1 MRKKELLFSNEQE
14 ILKENYTERLWK
26 IKELSKK
33 INYDNIKYYVRNSNT
48 EFSFSKLRDPENLIE
63 DIRKGKIDLEKAK
76 NDQVI
81 FEKYL
86 NRIIVRGT
94 SGDQKTTVAN
104 INILFKGRNNA
115 IKFFDG
121 YRSMILESRKRAFKG
136 KRLKILP
143 HKQMLEISPI
153 ALIKVKSRNTS

>member
-26 IKELSKK
+26 IKELSKNN
-33 INYDNIKYYVRNSNT
+33 NYDNLKYYVRNSNT
-48 EFSFSKLRDPENLIE
+48 EFNFSKLRDPENLIE

-94 SGDQKTTVAN
+94 SGDQKTTLAN

-115 IKFFDG
+115 IKFFDD
-121 YRSMILESRKRAFKG
+121 YRSMILESRKRAFKE
-136 KRLKILP
+136 KRLKISTP
-143 HKQMLEISPI
+143 KQMLEISPI
-153 ALIKVKSRNTS
+153 ALVQVKSRNTS

>member
-26 IKELSKK
+26 IKELSKNN
-33 INYDNIKYYVRNSNT
+33 NYDNLKYYVRNSNT
-48 EFSFSKLRDPENLIE
+48 EFNFSKLRNPENLIE

-94 SGDQKTTVAN
+94 SGDQKTTLAN

-115 IKFFDG
+115 IKFFDD
-121 YRSMILESRKRAFKG
+121 YRSMILESRKRAFKE
-136 KRLKILP
+136 KRLKISTP
-143 HKQMLEISPI
+143 K
-153 ALIKVKSRNTS
+153 